1 MIRPLPFPSQATKLR
16 EKNLLSQHLLS
27 NAQKKW
33 QNRIYKTT
41 GEWESLKQQNGFFL
55 CWSQRLLQALRG
67 LTGTPPHTALP
78 IGPGHVPEGGLSPGR
93 IPCFCSCSWPSSHYL
108 GSKRNTTKLFCQR
121 LLFPHYKTGK
131 ECVVPCQL
139 ALFKSMK

>member
-1 MIRPLPFPSQATKLR
+1 MVRPLPFPSQATKLR

-67 LTGTPPHTALP
+67 LTGTPTHSPAHRPRHMYLKVACLL
-78 IGPGHVPEGGLSPGR
+78 EGSLVSAPVLGLLLIIQDQSG
-93 IPCFCSCSWPSSHYL
+93 IQQSYSASDCCSLIIKQVRNVQYLASWHSS
-108 GSKRNTTKLFCQR
+108 K
-121 LLFPHYKTGK
+121 
-131 ECVVPCQL
+131 
-139 ALFKSMK
+139 A